1 MILATGNFSDMHVGE
16 PGNQGWK
23 HDSVFHIASEAK
35 LALVGI
41 AAAEDLIVHCDKDG
55 MSASRLKVLHWF
67 VIESLCWDQL
77 WTVAVV

>member
-1 MILATGNFSDMHVGE
+1 
-16 PGNQGWK
+16 
-23 HDSVFHIASEAK
+23 